1 MPIYVAKD
9 RGGQPKCV
17 ILAESYEL
25 AWAYFLGKGLEMYT
39 IETVTEKDVENQ
51 LVVPLSE

>member
-17 ILAESYEL
+17 ILAESYDL

-39 IETVTEKDVENQ
+39 IETVIEKDVENQ